1 MNDEKTNKIIS
12 SEELDDVLPKYEPIK
27 LSGKNLAQNYVSAF
41 NTGMNIYQCVNYLQ
55 GNIDWIIKAVNDVVK
70 SWNTEVSESIDQS
83 KAIVKE
89 TTTKQFNIEW
99 TNKQPELI
107 EQVNTLTTNKFDEK
121 WEEKQPGLTNQVNT
135 LTTNKFD
142 EKWEEKQPVLIE
154 QVNTLTSNK
163 FDGKWEAKQPELNNQ
178 VNTLTSSK
186 FNVEWQ
192 AKQPELTNQV
202 NTLTTNKFNEEKSV
216 FNNELSA
223 LSSRVNTFTK
233 LAEGSTTGDAE
244 LQDMRTWFNGDT
256 SDNAGSA
263 VRGADELEFNL
274 IQNLSNT
281 CVKGECVLYSQQQ
294 NAKQFETIDLKLYK
308 GITYNLYVDSGANC
322 SVTTLTKNDEKTEL
336 IAIWGEKSI
345 TFTPNKD
352 ITRVILWINS
362 TTPQKTKFI
371 ARISQKLQNNTLI
384 VTKNNEGDFTTL
396 KDCLEYVNSHPS
408 QNFTVLVKR
417 GTYNLIEEFG
427 DNYFSTNQGVG
438 LILNNNVHMIFSSDS
453 LVTCN
458 YTGDN
463 TEIKSKFSP
472 FNASYNNDHLG
483 FTIENLTL
491 ECSNVRYAIH
501 DDTNGQSTP
510 YTNKYINCNIKLDN
524 SNNQYGYKQCIGGGC
539 GASSH
544 IIINNCIFES
554 VDADTE
560 TVTYHNGGD
569 GKSNINI
576 SNCYFKG
583 KTTCRCSNYGPSTK
597 QSILNVN
604 NCSMYY
610 EPRIIDETTGVN
622 KNFTMLQFNN
632 EIRKP

>member
-1 MNDEKTNKIIS
+1 MNNEKLDKIIPT
-12 SEELDDVLPKYEPIK
+12 EKLDNVLPKYDPVK
-27 LSGKNLAQNYVSAF
+27 LSGKNLAQQYVSAF
-41 NTGMNIYQCVNYLQ
+41 NTGMNVYQCINQLQ
-55 GNIDWIIKAVNDVVK
+55 GYIEWLINSVNTVVK
-70 SWNTEVSESIDQS
+70 SWNDSVDETLNMSIE
-83 KAIVKE
+83 IVKD
-89 TTTKQFNIEW
+89 TTTQQFN
-99 TNKQPELI
+99 
-107 EQVNTLTTNKFDEK
+107 VV
-121 WEEKQPGLTNQVNT
+121 WEEKQPELTNQVNT

-142 EKWEEKQPVLIE
+142 EKWEEKQPELTN

-163 FDGKWEAKQPELNNQ
+163 FDEKWGEKQPELTNQ
-178 VNTLTSSK
+178 VNTLTSNKFDEKWGAKQPELTDQVNTLTTSK

-192 AKQPELTNQV
+192 AKQSELTNQV

-216 FNNELSA
+216 FNNELSS
-223 LSSRVNTFTK
+223 LNSRMNTFTK

-263 VRGADELEFNL
+263 VRGADELEYNL
-274 IQNLSNT
+274 IQNLSKT
-281 CVKGECVLYSQQQ
+281 CVNGECVLYSQQH
-294 NAKQFETIDLKLYK
+294 NTSSFDTINLKLYK
-308 GITYNLYVDSGANC
+308 GITYNLHVDSSANC
-322 SVTTLTKNDEKTEL
+322 SVTILSKDDERSEL
-336 IAIWGEKSI
+336 ISIWGEKSI

-352 ITRVILWINS
+352 ITRAILWINS
-362 TTPQKTKFI
+362 TTPQQTKFI
-371 ARISQKLQNNTLI
+371 ARISQKLQNNKLI
-384 VTKNNEGDFTTL
+384 VAKNNEGDFTKL

-417 GTYNLIEEFG
+417 GTYDLIEEFG
-427 DNYFSTNQGVG
+427 ENYFNTNQGVG
-438 LILNNNVHMIFSSDS
+438 LILNNNVHMIFSPDS
-453 LVTCN
+453 LVKCN

-463 TEIKSKFSP
+463 TEIMSKFSP

-483 FTIENLTL
+483 FTLENLTL

-524 SNNQYGYKQCIGGGC
+524 SNNQHGYKQCIGGGC
-539 GASSH
+539 GGSSH
-544 IIINNCIFES
+544 IVINNCIFES

-560 TVTYHNGGD
+560 IVTYHNGGD
-569 GKSNINI
+569 GKSNVNI